1 MAWWKDAT
9 WFQRISLALLV
20 LAIAVDG
27 YRMATG
33 AGLAFGFI
41 LFSLTLVF
49 FANRRKI
56 LWRVRNRLLLM
67 FFLLGVV
74 PILLILTML
83 DFSTILV
90 LGQVAANRVRQDLD
104 ARIESIKA
112 VSEDL
117 KTEASHSALPESL
130 EEIAR
135 RVPRLEAIIE
145 TSGKSLS
152 IPSTGASLTAIP
164 SWLGPEFQGLF
175 ESEGRFYFGAAA
187 RSRTTGAF
195 GYVLID
201 NETLARITPGIVE
214 VTAMIAGDKNVNV
227 NIGFDP
233 SGSRVSVDQKGV
245 RTRALATHLPP
256 KKAFWD
262 VSIATIVNWPL
273 KTATDPKSEVIMPIA
288 SRPSLLMKGIMT
300 ERMASIIVSVLAMIG
315 GFLLLVELASVIASI
330 LHTRAITRAVHEL
343 HQGTRFISAGDFEHQ
358 INVRGQNQLSD
369 LAASFNGM
377 TAQIRHY
384 IGEMRKKEKLESEL
398 EIARQVQSRLF
409 PRAIPELKTLE
420 LAAIC
425 LPGRVVSG
433 DYYDFVRLDDHF
445 TAIALG
451 DVSGKGVSA
460 ALLMAS
466 IQSSLHAQ
474 LTFAGSAPNPSLST
488 ATLMALISQQLYE
501 STPPEKYAT
510 FFCSVYDEQT
520 GVLRYTNCGHLKPIL
535 VRDGKST
542 EIDGDGMVVGL
553 LPKVSYEQRE
563 LMMQKDD
570 LVAIFSDG
578 VPEAESVSEEEF
590 GNDRLAALLV
600 QNSSEPL
607 DKIIQAITNAV
618 EKWAHD
624 PDARDDTTIVLLRK
638 R

>member
-1 MAWWKDAT
+1 MAWLRSTT
-9 WFQRISLALLV
+9 WFQRIALAFLA
-20 LAIAVDG
+20 LAIAAEVF
-27 YRMATG
+27 RVATG
-33 AGLAFGFI
+33 ASPSLSLVSFA
-41 LFSLTLVF
+41 LTLVF
-49 FANRRKI
+49 FSYRRKI

-74 PILLILTML
+74 PIFLILTML

-90 LGQVAANRVRQDLD
+90 LGQVAADRVRQDLET
-104 ARIESIKA
+104 RIEKIRT

-117 KTEASHSALPESL
+117 KAAASHNATRELL
-130 EEIAR
+130 DEIR
-135 RVPRLEAIIE
+135 SREPRLSAVIA
-145 TSGKSLS
+145 TNGKSLS
-152 IPSTGASLTAIP
+152 LPSNGTSFSAP
-164 SWLGPEFQGLF
+164 PPWLGSQFQGIF
-175 ESEGRFYFGAAA
+175 ESDGRYYLGA
-187 RSRTTGAF
+187 TTGSGSTNAF
-195 GYVLID
+195 AYLPVD
-201 NETLARITPGIVE
+201 NETRATITQGTVE
-214 VTAMIAGDKNVNV
+214 VTAIIDGDKNINV
-227 NIGFDP
+227 GFSP
-233 SGSRVSVDQKGV
+233 TGSRVTVDQKGV
-245 RTRALATHLPP
+245 RTQVASTHLPP
-256 KKAFWD
+256 KKAWWD
-262 VSIATIVNWPL
+262 VSIVTVVDWNV
-273 KTATDPKSEVIMPIA
+273 KTAADPKSEVTLPIV
-288 SRPSLLMKGIMT
+288 SRPSLLMKGIAT
-300 ERMASIIVSVLAMIG
+300 GRMARIVVIVLMIIG
-315 GFLLLVELASVIASI
+315 GFLLLVEIASLVASI
-330 LHTRAITRAVHEL
+330 LHTRAITRAIHEL
-343 HQGTRFISAGDFEHQ
+343 YQGTHYISAGDFEHR
-358 INVRGQNQLSD
+358 INVPGQSQLSD
-369 LAASFNGM
+369 LASSFNGM
-377 TAQIRHY
+377 TTQIRHY
-384 IGEMRKKEKLESEL
+384 IGEMRKKEKLEAEI

-433 DYYDFVRLDDHF
+433 DYYDFVRLDDRY

-474 LTFAGSAPNPSLST
+474 LSFAGSAPNPSLST

-535 VRDGKST
+535 VRAGKAS

-563 LMMQKDD
+563 LALQKDD

-578 VPEAESVSEEEF
+578 VPEAENLAAEEF
-590 GNDRLAALLV
+590 GEDRLAALLV
-600 QNSSEPL
+600 ENASAPL
-607 DKIIQAITNAV
+607 DSIIQGITKAV